1 MTEST
6 APQELTKPSHFQKY
20 YQANRERL
28 LLLQRERRNR
38 LRDSPE
44 WKLQR
49 QVYNQR
55 HREKNDT
62 SLYMREYYHKHKDHI
77 ATLRKKSSSTK
88 EVSDEV
94 KEQRRLRRKEL
105 REEKKQAISVGS
117 SDDPAPRPQAPRG
130 RPKTLFTVKLTKEA
144 IGDDATLRAAL
155 RDLLQTRFET
165 ADSVNIAISAPTEVL
180 PSQS

>member
-28 LLLQRERRNR
+28 LLMQRERRNR

-44 WKLQR
+44 RKLQR

-62 SLYMREYYHKHKDHI
+62 TLYMREYYHKHKDHI
-77 ATLRKKSSSTK
+77 ATLRKKSSATK

-105 REEKKQAISVGS
+105 RDKKQALVVGS
-117 SDDPAPRPQAPRG
+117 SGEPRPQVPRG

-144 IGDDATLRAAL
+144 LGDDASLRDAL
-155 RDLLQTRFET
+155 RNLLQTRFET
-165 ADSVNIAISAPTEVL
+165 SDSVNIAVSAPVA
-180 PSQS
+180 S

>member
-1 MTEST
+1 MADST
-6 APQELTKPSHFQKY
+6 APQEQTAARPSHFQKD

-38 LRDSPE
+38 LRDSLE

-62 SLYMREYYHKHKDHI
+62 SLYMREYYHKRKGHI
-77 ATLRKKSSSTK
+77 ATLRKKSSASK
-88 EVSDEV
+88 QVSDEV

-105 REEKKQAISVGS
+105 REKKQAISVGS
-117 SDDPAPRPQAPRG
+117 SDEPPRQQAPRG

-144 IGDDATLRAAL
+144 LGDDATLRAAL
-155 RDLLQTRFET
+155 RDLLRERFET
-165 ADSVNIAISAPTEVL
+165 SDSVNIAISAPTEVV
-180 PSQS
+180 PS

>member
-1 MTEST
+1 MTDSAT
-6 APQELTKPSHFQKY
+6 PQEPKPSHFQKY

-28 LLLQRERRNR
+28 LLLQRERRSR

-62 SLYMREYYHKHKDHI
+62 SVYMKEYYSKNKEHI
-77 ATLRKKSSSTK
+77 ATLRKKTNATK
-88 EVSDEV
+88 QVSDEV
-94 KEQRRLRRKEL
+94 KEQRRSRRKEL
-105 REEKKQAISVGS
+105 RDKKQAISVGS
-117 SDDPAPRPQAPRG
+117 SDEPRPHVPRG

-144 IGDDATLRAAL
+144 LGDDATLRAAL

-165 ADSVNIAISAPTEVL
+165 SDSVNIAISAPTEIV
-180 PSQS
+180 PT

>member
-6 APQELTKPSHFQKY
+6 APQELSKPSHFQKY
-20 YQANRERL
+20 YQASRERL
-28 LLLQRERRNR
+28 LQLQRERRNR

-88 EVSDEV
+88 EISDEV

-117 SDDPAPRPQAPRG
+117 SDPRPQAPRG

>member
-1 MTEST
+1 MTST
-6 APQELTKPSHFQKY
+6 APQELTPKPSHFQKY

-28 LLLQRERRNR
+28 LLMQRERRNR
-38 LRDSPE
+38 LRDCPE

-88 EVSDEV
+88 EISDEV

-105 REEKKQAISVGS
+105 REEKKQAIITS

-144 IGDDATLRAAL
+144 LGDDATLRAAL

-165 ADSVNIAISAPTEVL
+165 ADSVNIAISAPTEVV
-180 PSQS
+180 PSSS

>member
-1 MTEST
+1 MTDSAT
-6 APQELTKPSHFQKY
+6 PQEPKPSHFQKY

-62 SLYMREYYHKHKDHI
+62 SVYMREYYSKNKEHI
-77 ATLRKKSSSTK
+77 TTLRKKTNATK
-88 EVSDEV
+88 QVSDEV
-94 KEQRRLRRKEL
+94 KEQRRCRRKEL
-105 REEKKQAISVGS
+105 RDKKQAISAGS
-117 SDDPAPRPQAPRG
+117 EPRPQVPRG

-144 IGDDATLRAAL
+144 LGDDASLRDAL
-155 RDLLQTRFET
+155 RELLRERFET
-165 ADSVNIAISAPTEVL
+165 SDSVNIAVSAPTEVVVT
-180 PSQS
+180 

>member
-1 MTEST
+1 MTDST
-6 APQELTKPSHFQKY
+6 TPQEQTEAPKPSHFQKY

-62 SLYMREYYHKHKDHI
+62 SVYMKEYYSKNKEHI
-77 ATLRKKSSSTK
+77 ATLRKKTNATK
-88 EVSDEV
+88 QVSDEV
-94 KEQRRLRRKEL
+94 KEQRRGRRKEL
-105 REEKKQAISVGS
+105 RDKKQGGS
-117 SDDPAPRPQAPRG
+117 PPRPQVPRG
-130 RPKTLFTVKLTKEA
+130 RPRTLFTVKLTKEA
-144 IGDDATLRAAL
+144 LGDDASLRDAL
-155 RDLLQTRFET
+155 RNLLRERFET
-165 ADSVNIAISAPTEVL
+165 SDSVNIAVSAPTEVVVT
-180 PSQS
+180 

>member
-77 ATLRKKSSSTK
+77 ATLRKKSSATK

-105 REEKKQAISVGS
+105 RDEKKQAISVGS
-117 SDDPAPRPQAPRG
+117 SDEPARQPAPRG

-144 IGDDATLRAAL
+144 LGDDATLRAAL
-155 RDLLQTRFET
+155 RGLLQTRFET
-165 ADSVNIAISAPTEVL
+165 ADSVSIAISAPTDVN
-180 PSQS
+180 PN

>member
-6 APQELTKPSHFQKY
+6 TPEAPKPSHFQKY

-62 SLYMREYYHKHKDHI
+62 SVYMKEYYSKNKEHI
-77 ATLRKKSSSTK
+77 ATLRKKTNATK
-88 EVSDEV
+88 QVSDEV
-94 KEQRRLRRKEL
+94 KEQRRGRRKEL
-105 REEKKQAISVGS
+105 RDKKQGDS
-117 SDDPAPRPQAPRG
+117 PCRPQVPRG
-130 RPKTLFTVKLTKEA
+130 RPRTLFTVKLTKEA
-144 IGDDATLRAAL
+144 LGDDASLRDAL
-155 RDLLQTRFET
+155 RNLLQTRFET
-165 ADSVNIAISAPTEVL
+165 SDSVNIAISAPTDVVA
-180 PSQS
+180 S

>member
-1 MTEST
+1 MTVST

-77 ATLRKKSSSTK
+77 ATLRTKSSSTK
-88 EVSDEV
+88 EISDEV

-105 REEKKQAISVGS
+105 REEKKQATITS

-165 ADSVNIAISAPTEVL
+165 ADSVNIAISAPTEVI
-180 PSQS
+180 PSSS

>member
-1 MTEST
+1 MTDT
-6 APQELTKPSHFQKY
+6 ATPQEQTEAPKPSHFQKY

-62 SLYMREYYHKHKDHI
+62 SVYMREYYSKNKEHI
-77 ATLRKKSSSTK
+77 ATLRKKTNATK
-88 EVSDEV
+88 QVSDEV
-94 KEQRRLRRKEL
+94 KEQRRCRRKEL
-105 REEKKQAISVGS
+105 RDKKQAIGAGS
-117 SDDPAPRPQAPRG
+117 SDEPRPQVPRG

-144 IGDDATLRAAL
+144 LGDDASLRDAL
-155 RDLLQTRFET
+155 RDLLRERFET
-165 ADSVNIAISAPTEVL
+165 SDSVNIAISAPTDVVA
-180 PSQS
+180 S